1 MTLISDKYQN
11 EKLNKLNIN
20 IKTKFI
26 VGDKIL
32 ERNSNNTYNDNI
44 DKGIIA
50 LKEYY
55 LNNKLIYTERC
66 FDSRMEYSF
75 ISDDLD
81 DTYICPN
88 CSATY
93 KISDNNYNCPYCG
106 TYYNIDYTD
115 KELGNKYHYD
125 RVLRSNKYRVITGI
139 VDIIFSLII
148 SFIFIKYTSRTF
160 NVYDISNFIKEFS
173 YEYSDINENNL
184 FFTTSYLRD
193 YHYLKQK
200 NNAYYHIQAINL
212 PFQNIEFYYIKE
224 EI

>member
-125 RVLRSNKYRVITGI
+125 RVLRKKTYRVITA
-139 VDIIFSLII
+139 IIDLVISLIL
-148 SFIFIKYTSRTF
+148 SFVFIKYS
-160 NVYDISNFIKEFS
+160 
-173 YEYSDINENNL
+173 
-184 FFTTSYLRD
+184 
-193 YHYLKQK
+193 
-200 NNAYYHIQAINL
+200 AIFL
-212 PFQNIEFYYIKE
+212 SE
-224 EI
+224 